1 MTAQLR
7 SYKYRLYP
15 TIAQESLLNQ
25 FVGAKRWLYN
35 YLLSEQKKRHFA
47 GQPHLSAFDCNNLLP
62 GLKQQSETSWLKT
75 VDSILLQNASEDLA
89 TAYKNFFDSVKG
101 KRKGKKVSAPEYKR
115 KGGRESYRTRGVKVD
130 FQNNKVF
137 LPKIKFVKCILH
149 REFTGTIKSAT
160 VSKNPTGEWY
170 VSILVEEQ
178 IQLRPMSGQEVGIDL
193 GLKDLAILSSGV
205 SFNHPQ
211 QMLAKAKQ
219 ALKKEQRILARKT
232 KGSKNRE
239 KQRIR
244 VAKSYAK
251 VTRIR
256 NDYYNI
262 LSKFLVETYDVIYL
276 EDLNVSGMLKNRKLA
291 RKITE
296 SAWNTLKSMIEYKA
310 GYAGKTSHSISR
322 WYPSSK
328 TCSSCG
334 HKMATMG
341 LEVRKWTCPSCGVDH
356 DRDLNAAKNIL
367 YQGQHDLY
375 DAEQPSRATMEV
387 ALNIPMALQKHS
399 VKIERSGSSRSSLNG
414 EQASLTIFSR

>member
-1 MTAQLR
+1 M
-7 SYKYRLYP
+7 
-15 TIAQESLLNQ
+15 NQ

-35 YLLSEQKKRHFA
+35 YLLSEQKKRHLA
-47 GQPHLSAFDCNNLLP
+47 GEKHLSEFDCHNLLP

-75 VDSILLQNASEDLA
+75 VDSILLQTAASDLA
-89 TAYKNFFDSVKG
+89 TAYKNFFDSIKG
-101 KRKGKKVSAPEYKR
+101 KRKGKKVSAPDYKR
-115 KGGRESYRTRGVKVD
+115 KGGRESYRTRGIKVD

-160 VSKNPTGEWY
+160 VSKNPDGTWY

-178 IQLRPMSGQEVGIDL
+178 TQLRPMTGMEVGIDL

-205 SFNHPQ
+205 KFEHPEK
-211 QMLAKAKQ
+211 MLAKAKQ
-219 ALKKEQRILARKT
+219 ALKKEQKILARKT

-239 KQRIR
+239 RQRIK
-244 VAKSYAK
+244 VAKCYSR

-256 NDYYNI
+256 NEYYHI
-262 LSKFLVETYDVIYL
+262 LSKWLVETYDAIYL

-291 RKITE
+291 RKIAE
-296 SAWNTLKSMIEYKA
+296 SAWSTLKSMIEYKA
-310 GYAGKTSHSISR
+310 GYAGKTVHSISR

-341 LEVRKWTCPSCGVDH
+341 LEVREWDCPSCGEHH

-367 YQGQHDLY
+367 YQGQKDLY
-375 DAEQPSRATMEV
+375 NTVHPSRATMEV
-387 ALNIPMALQKHS
+387 GASLPMALQKHS
-399 VKIERSGSSRSSLNG
+399 SKIERSSSKRASWNG